1 MKVLGDIVRQTDA
14 RLKAM
19 KKVLVFIAIATM
31 LASCKNIGKSILKGM
46 REGAAEGFSNKASEI
61 IAATATD
68 MLGQTLA
75 NSSTQRQISTQGFL
89 VQVASETNKSLPMMV
104 DRETQLYNVG
114 AQENV
119 LVYNYILVNY
129 ASWEVDQNE
138 FIRVMNPTVTNSA
151 CSRPELQ
158 TLWQNGISL
167 DYSYSGNDHKFI
179 ERVIVTP
186 SDCGY

>member
-1 MKVLGDIVRQTDA
+1 MRQTDA
-14 RLKAM
+14 LLQAM

-46 REGAAEGFSNKASEI
+46 REGATEGFSNKASEI
-61 IAATATD
+61 IAVTAAD
-68 MLGQTLA
+68 MIGQTLT
-75 NSSTQRQISTQGFL
+75 NPSTQRQTSTQGFL
-89 VQVASETNKSLPMMV
+89 VQVASEMNKSLPMMV

-114 AQENV
+114 AQENI

-129 ASWEVDQNE
+129 ASWEVDKNE
-138 FIRVMNPTVTNSA
+138 FIRVMNPTLTNSA

-158 TLWQNGISL
+158 TLWKNGISL

-179 ERVIVTP
+179 EKVIVMP